1 MTKPHNASASH
12 SAKLQRLFL
21 ASIRAF
27 ELDGV
32 RITSHLRLGAPW
44 VISGWKTPLQ
54 VVHD

>member
-1 MTKPHNASASH
+1 MTKSHNASAGH

-27 ELDGV
+27 ELDAV